1 MIINQYALLANNEIQ
16 KVSEY
21 STWSK
26 EDKEKLIAD
35 MPAIL
40 TKAKTYLGAGMEH
53 GRTKEIN
60 AQEVQIKRLDQ
71 QLIELTKAV
80 SDSKN
85 KKSWW

>member
-1 MIINQYALLANNEIQ
+1 
-16 KVSEY
+16 
-21 STWSK
+21 
-26 EDKEKLIAD
+26 